1 MELKK
6 DETEQVGQTWR
17 IYTDYRHSR
26 VSVSSLLYALVFL
39 VSRKNLTN
47 QLSSHSNLII
57 QVQKKRKRKSELSF
71 LCKIKYNPQQEAKY
85 REPKQI
91 KSTMNRGMRKSIL
104 KEKRIARKEK
114 IFTEKRYNNLVS
126 M

>member
-6 DETEQVGQTWR
+6 DETEQVGRTWR

-57 QVQKKRKRKSELSF
+57 QVQKNKKKKERAFFSF
-71 LCKIKYNPQQEAKY
+71 
-85 REPKQI
+85 
-91 KSTMNRGMRKSIL
+91 
-104 KEKRIARKEK
+104 
-114 IFTEKRYNNLVS
+114 
-126 M
+126 